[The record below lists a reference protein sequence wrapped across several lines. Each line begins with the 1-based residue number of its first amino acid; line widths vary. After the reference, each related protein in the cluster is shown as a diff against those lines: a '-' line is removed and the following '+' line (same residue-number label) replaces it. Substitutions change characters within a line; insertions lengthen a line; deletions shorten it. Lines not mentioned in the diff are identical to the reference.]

1 MAYIE
6 RAISKVL
13 KNRVRNSKC
22 TLVVGARQVGKSTL
36 IQHDF
41 SEYHRTTFDDQ
52 LTRLQSKEE
61 PKLFFLNNPC
71 PLIIDEVQ
79 KEPSVLE
86 EIKQIVDAIENH
98 QKLPTEI
105 KTLSDI
111 LYKAD
116 KLSRLCFDCNA
127 KNECYWS
134 DKKKNHELYI

>member
-79 KEPSVLE
+79 KEPSVFLG
-86 EIKQIVDAIENH
+86 QDGVLSH
-98 QKLPTEI
+98 QKYPKSFPHL
-105 KTLSDI
+105 LDI
-111 LYKAD
+111 RFQL
-116 KLSRLCFDCNA
+116 R
-127 KNECYWS
+127 
-134 DKKKNHELYI
+134 